1 MLKLGGSLFTSVLHP
16 CFDGQHETGISCQGK
31 GLDRQVV
38 MKNYFEPAV
47 WEATLYKG
55 VTPVRWHHRT
65 M

>member
-1 MLKLGGSLFTSVLHP
+1 MVSMKRESAAR
-16 CFDGQHETGISCQGK
+16 GK

-38 MKNYFEPAV
+38 VKNYFEPAV